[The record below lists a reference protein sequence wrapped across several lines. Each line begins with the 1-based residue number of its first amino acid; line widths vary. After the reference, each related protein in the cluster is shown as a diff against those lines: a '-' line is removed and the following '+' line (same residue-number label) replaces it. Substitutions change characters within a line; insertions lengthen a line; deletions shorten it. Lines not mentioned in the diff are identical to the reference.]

1 MDWFRLL
8 IGPDNGHA
16 DALQLSVRAVLLFLF
31 GIACIRIA
39 GRRTFAQASP
49 LDIIV
54 AIVVGSNISRIM
66 TGRAP
71 FWPSLAATLV
81 LVVLH
86 RLLAVGAVYWNGLG
100 WLLKGTPVVI
110 LRDGRADQTAMAR
123 HGVTHEDLLESLRM
137 EQIERPDQVA
147 LATVERG
154 GSISVVPKDKG

>member
-1 MDWFRLL
+1 MEWFRML
-8 IGPDNGHA
+8 IGPDDGHA
-16 DALQLSVRAVLLFLF
+16 DALQLSVRTVLLLLF

-39 GRRTFAQASP
+39 DRRTFAQASP

-66 TGRAP
+66 TDRAA

-86 RLLAVGAVYWNGLG
+86 RLLAMGALHWHWIGRV
-100 WLLKGTPVVI
+100 LKGEPAVI
-110 LRDGRADQTAMAR
+110 VRDGRPDRGAMNR
-123 HGVTHEDLLESLRM
+123 HGVTDADLLESLRLK
-137 EQIERPDQVA
+137 QIEHPNQVA

-154 GSISVVPKDKG
+154 GQISVVPKNKA